1 MSANLKRAIAKYG
14 IGEFSRWMLNDGQFL
29 GVYDDDHRIV
39 GEFCT
44 VSWLDFLKKD
54 CVSLHYDGKCGY
66 LGLRVNGDL
75 NFDQIKTFQSL
86 YHDSEFFKVSELYVS
101 VYDGSECLGREEEI
115 RIKGQEACKLWLTD
129 RTSYNLE
136 YGSGQFCEEDY

>member
-1 MSANLKRAIAKYG
+1 MSANLKKAIQKYG

-44 VSWLDFLKKD
+44 VSWLDFIKKD

-66 LGLRVNGDL
+66 LGLRVNIDL
-75 NFDQIKTFQSL
+75 NTEQTRTFQSL
-86 YHDSEFFKVSELYVS
+86 YRDGEFFKVSELYVS
-101 VYDGSECLGREEEI
+101 VYDGSECLGRKEEI
-115 RIKGQEACKLWLTD
+115 RIKGYEACELWLTD

-136 YGSGQFCEEDY
+136 YGNGQEDY